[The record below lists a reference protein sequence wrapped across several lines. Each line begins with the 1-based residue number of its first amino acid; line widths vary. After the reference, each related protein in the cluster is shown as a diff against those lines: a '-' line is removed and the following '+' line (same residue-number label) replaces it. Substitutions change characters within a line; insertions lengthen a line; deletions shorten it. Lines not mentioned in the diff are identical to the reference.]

1 MFHRTSAAIPSNDP
15 LNEYKNLFR
24 VFSQDG
30 HNWDTIIVCL
40 LLGDLFGG
48 TPTHKDL
55 ANVIA
60 ARDGR
65 TYGPFEPENV
75 VGMFQI
81 ARMPSARQE
90 FPMTCR
96 YEKWEAVKKN
106 LEARNGRRDLDDQDE
121 MAARVLYIEA
131 LTTLNMIASE
141 QGRAPSTVQYR
152 GSNAN
157 EEETEEGGKE
167 TSPLARVLVSGLS
180 FAGRVFTLLSPLSSF
195 ILLNSLDPLLSPL
208 LAYFLALILAICLAS
223 VLTG

>member
-1 MFHRTSAAIPSNDP
+1 MFRRTSPAIPSNKP
-15 LNEYKNLFR
+15 LNEYKELFR

-55 ANVIA
+55 ANVIT

-65 TYGPFEPENV
+65 TYAPFEPDNV

-81 ARMPSARQE
+81 ARMPRARQE

-96 YEKWEAVKKN
+96 YEKWKAVKKN
-106 LEARNGRRDLDDQDE
+106 LLARNGRRDLDDKDE

-141 QGRAPSTVQYR
+141 QGSAPSTVRHR
-152 GSNAN
+152 GSHVN

-180 FAGRVFTLLSPLSSF
+180 FAGRVFILLLPLSSL
-195 ILLNSLDPLLSPL
+195 ILLSSLDPL
-208 LAYFLALILAICLAS
+208 LAYFLALVLAICLAS